1 MDTEIKVCRFC
12 NKPVRGRTDKKYC
25 NDYCRNA
32 FNNKLI
38 EKDAKQMRYINNAL
52 WRNRKILEEL
62 LQATTDRK
70 KTYREIL
77 ISKGFQ
83 FKYFTHIRQSK
94 NGRLFYCCYDYSYN
108 PQENDRY
115 LIVRQKDKKA

>member
-1 MDTEIKVCRFC
+1 MDTEFKVCRFC

-38 EKDAKQMRYINNAL
+38 EKDASHIRLINSAL
-52 WRNRKILEEL
+52 RRNRRILEEL
-62 LQATTDRK
+62 LPATTNKRK
-70 KTYREIL
+70 TVREIL
-77 ISKGFQ
+77 IGKGFQ

-94 NGRLFYCCYDYSYN
+94 KGKLFYCCYDYGYN
-108 PQENDRY
+108 PLEDEK
-115 LIVRQKDKKA
+115 LVIVRQ